1 MLLIKFGKK
10 EHLQMFKDGSV
21 HFNPLSLFR
30 NDGTAYRGDELEG
43 KYVIDTSKGFFID
56 GIDIS
61 KFGSG
66 FQATQTYENSDDVLI
81 FCAAVLDSSNSLI
94 ESANKI
100 NVDDTFIRE
109 MRKFGQYAV
118 VFDGAEFASRVTET
132 LKTMHCNLAYN
143 GIEYCNKN
151 DHEGMRSKIN
161 KLKPVLEDFSIYFIK
176 DKSYEVQHEWRYI
189 IDRFQHDYMLNPDKS
204 LDLKIK
210 PFNVSNIIDIDK
222 MTRI

>member
-1 MLLIKFGKK
+1 
-10 EHLQMFKDGSV
+10 
-21 HFNPLSLFR
+21 
-30 NDGTAYRGDELEG
+30 
-43 KYVIDTSKGFFID
+43 
-56 GIDIS
+56 
-61 KFGSG
+61 
-66 FQATQTYENSDDVLI
+66 
-81 FCAAVLDSSNSLI
+81 
-94 ESANKI
+94 
-100 NVDDTFIRE
+100 